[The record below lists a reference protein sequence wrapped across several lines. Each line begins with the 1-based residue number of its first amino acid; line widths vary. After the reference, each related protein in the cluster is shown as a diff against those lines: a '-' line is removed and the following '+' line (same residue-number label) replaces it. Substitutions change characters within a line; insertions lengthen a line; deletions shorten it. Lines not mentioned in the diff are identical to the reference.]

1 MTDDSK
7 RAIDDLASAFFSVFD
22 NRENKTPDLSC
33 LDQMFTERAIITKRD
48 GDRLDI
54 MSLDEFVAPRQ
65 DLLTRGRLVD
75 FHEWEVEARTFV
87 DGGMATRICS
97 YLKEG
102 VMNGE
107 PFSGGGTKS
116 IQFVRIAEG
125 WRIGSVLW
133 EDTEPET

>member
-33 LDQMFTERAIITKRD
+33 LYRMFTERAIITKRD
-48 GDRLDI
+48 GDHLDI

-65 DLLTRGRLVD
+65 DLLTSGTLVD

-87 DGGMATRICS
+87 DGGIATRLCS

-102 VMNGE
+102 VMSGE
-107 PFSGGGTKS
+107 PFSGGGMKS

-133 EDTEPET
+133 EDAEPET